1 VRAAGSRGGVTSVA
15 RRHLD
20 RLGWTADGAREK
32 GRRPTASP
40 RASSASVG
48 SDRDALCWGG
58 CERPAITRCG
68 SL

>member
-32 GRRPTASP
+32 GSEA
-40 RASSASVG
+40 
-48 SDRDALCWGG
+48 DRVS
-58 CERPAITRCG
+58 TRELG
-68 SL
+68 VRWL